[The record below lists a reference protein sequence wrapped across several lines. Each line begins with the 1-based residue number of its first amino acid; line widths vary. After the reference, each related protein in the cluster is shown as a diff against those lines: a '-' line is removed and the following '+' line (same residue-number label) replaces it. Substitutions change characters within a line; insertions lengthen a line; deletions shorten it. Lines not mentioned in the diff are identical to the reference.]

1 MYGCVDQSPGGSTDC
16 CSDRAICTSPWPT
29 MDGLMGAVDTA
40 VPGIV
45 HDIRFLPGDAQSRVH
60 PSQSQNKIGWRGTED
75 LRSQVSG
82 LRSQVINSKQ
92 PNLGLT
98 QESLRM
104 VTARVLVVLSGSF
117 TSQIEAGPT
126 LT

>member
-1 MYGCVDQSPGGSTDC
+1 VCHKLV
-16 CSDRAICTSPWPT
+16 CSIRS
-29 MDGLMGAVDTA
+29 MVL
-40 VPGIV
+40 GI
-45 HDIRFLPGDAQSRVH
+45 LS
-60 PSQSQNKIGWRGTED
+60 
-75 LRSQVSG
+75 
-82 LRSQVINSKQ
+82 SQVIYSKQ

-117 TSQIEAGPT
+117 TSQIETGPT